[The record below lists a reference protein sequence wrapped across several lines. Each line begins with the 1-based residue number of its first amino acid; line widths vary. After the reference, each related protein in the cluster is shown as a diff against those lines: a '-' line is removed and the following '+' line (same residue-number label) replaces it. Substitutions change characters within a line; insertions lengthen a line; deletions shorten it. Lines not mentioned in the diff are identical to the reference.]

1 MPVELEGIGMYKLM
15 EMNEI
20 SLMQSCSSSRKSG
33 PFSDQLPPIWFSVPS
48 SVWFRLI
55 PAVCGDYVG
64 YPRPSVYNKLA
75 HFSLTVNGTYMYT
88 VSYAGY
94 DYVQLSMDEG
104 YLTEFRIAVTD
115 QP

>member
-1 MPVELEGIGMYKLM
+1 MI
-15 EMNEI
+15 
-20 SLMQSCSSSRKSG
+20 
-33 PFSDQLPPIWFSVPS
+33 FS
-48 SVWFRLI
+48 SVLSLVSILI
-55 PAVCGDYVG
+55 PAVCGGYIG
-64 YPRPSVYNKLA
+64 YPRPSVYNKST

-94 DYVQLSMDEG
+94 DYVQLSMDEA